1 MLSLH
6 HKEAKITE
14 HPRFVVKYLG
24 CCSATESEDT
34 EAAFHIKLAQIL
46 GELTMKPH
54 ELKKMVLAVSE
65 RGLSLKCPKNGTDY
79 FYSVNRIFSC
89 GRDKTK
95 ENAFLFTFKPQNREK
110 RLECHAVI
118 CSSKESSLE
127 LKEAFAWMF
136 RAASMTQKH
145 MHLSRMPSTEEQLV
159 KKAQT
164 PPMLRKKREH
174 LKRSLSVM

>member
-34 EAAFHIKLAQIL
+34 EADFHIKLAQII

-54 ELKKMVLAVSE
+54 DLKKMVLAVNE
-65 RGLSLKCPKNGTDY
+65 RGLSLKCPKMGIDY

-89 GRDKTK
+89 GRDTSK
-95 ENAFLFTFKPQNREK
+95 ESAFLFTFKPQNRETH
-110 RLECHAVI
+110 LECHAVM
-118 CSSKESSLE
+118 CSSKETSLE

-136 RAASMTQKH
+136 RSASLTQRS
-145 MHLSRMPSTEEQLV
+145 MNLSRMPSTEEQLV

-164 PPMLRKKREH
+164 PPMLRKKREM
-174 LKRSLSVM
+174 LKRSLSVL